1 MAEVRAFLLLSCA
14 YGANAASCPRGHCG
28 PSPQEKA
35 SRLTEATASKHGEKW
50 TCEKCSTKFYDLN
63 KKGPNNGAVCPECGN
78 EVFKVVVLPP
88 GTPRKPKSRSS
99 FSRGGRPASSAAG
112 SKTLSISQNAS
123 GGSNKAF
130 GRAKNFENS
139 SYTHFW
145 DTRFGWPGN
154 QFFLHTLPGEGHRS
168 GN

>member
-14 YGANAASCPRGHCG
+14 YGVNAASCPRGHCG

-50 TCEKCSTKFYDLN
+50 TCDKCSTKFYDLN

-99 FSRGGRPASSAAG
+99 FSRGGRPVPEKPKAEDDDPEGVPDDDDDGLPNVPDDDEDDSAPMPDAD
-112 SKTLSISQNAS
+112 SDKP
-123 GGSNKAF
+123 
-130 GRAKNFENS
+130 
-139 SYTHFW
+139 
-145 DTRFGWPGN
+145 DTA
-154 QFFLHTLPGEGHRS
+154 T
-168 GN
+168 